1 LIRDIASARDCWL
14 EPADGQDT
22 LFLAGAW
29 HLPRIARIDAALAA
43 AGIPASALVLD
54 GSALTTLDTAA
65 ALALLR
71 RIGGAGAS
79 VARLAN
85 FSVSHL
91 RVIEVVLGRLGDI
104 GIETP
109 RRRHGWLAVLGMH
122 VLEFRG
128 LMLGHLDFLGRSA
141 VALGDA
147 VLHPRALRLK
157 ELAAQFHHV
166 CVEAI
171 PVVVLVTFLIGVVLA
186 YLFGMQAEKYGANI
200 FVVDGVAIGTTRELS
215 PIIVAVIV
223 AGRSGAAFTAQLGTM
238 VLTEEIDAIRTLG
251 LSPMQVLVI
260 PRLLALVIALPLLVF
275 VGDVSSMA
283 GAMTVANP
291 LLDITPATFIDRVH
305 WALSLDHV
313 IVGLVKSAVFAVF
326 IAIIGCR
333 MGMSVSR
340 DSRSIGIST
349 TSTVVQC
356 IVSVILL
363 DAFFAIVFQELG
375 Y

>member
-1 LIRDIASARDCWL
+1 MNAPARDCWL
-14 EPADGQDT
+14 QSEAGQAT
-22 LFLAGAW
+22 LFVSGAW
-29 HLPRIARIDAALAA
+29 QLSRIAEIDAALAA
-43 AGIPASALVLD
+43 AGLPASPLTVD
-54 GSALTTLDTAA
+54 GAALTRLDTAA

-71 RIGGAGAS
+71 RITAAGAS
-79 VARLAN
+79 IGRLEN
-85 FSVSHL
+85 FSGSHL
-91 RVIEVVLGRLGDI
+91 RVIEAVLERLEAIAGA
-104 GIETP
+104 GP
-109 RRRHGWLAVLGMH
+109 RRPRGPLAVIGVH
-122 VLEFRG
+122 VLEFG
-128 LMLGHLDFLGRSA
+128 DLMRGHLDFFGRSA
-141 VALGDA
+141 LALGDI
-147 VLHPRALRLK
+147 VLRPRVLRLK
-157 ELAAQFHHV
+157 ELAVQFNHV
-166 CVEAI
+166 CTEAI

-291 LLDITPATFIDRVH
+291 LLDITPTTFVDRVRY
-305 WALSLDHV
+305 ALALKHV
-313 IVGLVKSAVFAVF
+313 IVGLTKSAVFAAF

-333 MGMSVSR
+333 MGMTVSR
-340 DSRSIGIST
+340 DSRAIGIST

-363 DAFFAIVFQELG
+363 DAFFAILFQELG

>member
-1 LIRDIASARDCWL
+1 MKKVGRFTIL
-14 EPADGQDT
+14 
-22 LFLAGAW
+22 
-29 HLPRIARIDAALAA
+29 
-43 AGIPASALVLD
+43 
-54 GSALTTLDTAA
+54 GSA

-71 RIGGAGAS
+71 RIAVVGAS
-79 VARLAN
+79 VQRLAHFN
-85 FSVSHL
+85 VSHV
-91 RVIEVVLGRLGDI
+91 RVIEAVLGRLGDTAV
-104 GIETP
+104 EVP
-109 RRRHGWLAVLGMH
+109 RRPYGALAILGMH
-122 VLEFRG
+122 VIEFRG
-128 LMLGHLDFLGRSA
+128 MIEGHLDFFGRSA
-141 VALGDA
+141 TALRDI
-147 VLHPRALRLK
+147 VLRPRTLRLK
-157 ELAAQFHHV
+157 ELASQFEHV
-166 CVEAI
+166 CIEAI
-171 PVVVLVTFLIGVVLA
+171 PVVVLVTFLIGIVLA

-238 VLTEEIDAIRTLG
+238 RLTEEIDAIRTLG
-251 LSPMQVLVI
+251 LSPMQVLVV
-260 PRLLALVIALPLLVF
+260 PRLLALVVALPLLVF

-291 LLDITPATFIDRVH
+291 LLDITPTTFIERVH
-305 WALSLDHV
+305 WGLRVGHV
-313 IVGLVKSAVFAVF
+313 IVGLIKAAVFAVF

>member
-1 LIRDIASARDCWL
+1 MSTAARDCWL
-14 EPADGQDT
+14 EESDGQAT
-22 LFLAGAW
+22 LFLSGAW
-29 HLPRIARIDAALAA
+29 RLPRIAEIDAALAA
-43 AGIPASALVLD
+43 AGIPASSLVLD
-54 GSALTTLDTAA
+54 GAALTTLDTAA
-65 ALALLR
+65 ALALLQ

-79 VARLAN
+79 IGRLAN
-85 FSVSHL
+85 FTARHL
-91 RVIEVVLGRLGDI
+91 RVIEAVLGRLGDI
-104 GIETP
+104 GAEAP
-109 RRRHGWLAVLGMH
+109 RPRHRALAALGMH
-122 VLEFRG
+122 VLDFRA
-128 LMLGHLDFLGRSA
+128 LMVGHLDFFGRSA
-141 VALGDA
+141 AAIGDLA
-147 VLHPRALRLK
+147 RRPRALRMK
-157 ELAAQFHHV
+157 ELAAQFQHV
-166 CVEAI
+166 CIEAI
-171 PVVVLVTFLIGVVLA
+171 PVVVLVTFLIGIVLA

-215 PIIVAVIV
+215 PMIVAVIV

-238 VLTEEIDAIRTLG
+238 RLTEEIDAIRTLG

-275 VGDVSSMA
+275 VGDISSIA

-291 LLDITPATFIDRVH
+291 LLDITPTTFLERVH
-305 WALSLDHV
+305 WGLRVEHV
-313 IVGLVKSAVFAVF
+313 IVGLAKAAVFAAFV
-326 IAIIGCR
+326 AMIGCR

-363 DAFFAIVFQELG
+363 DAFFAVVFQELG

>member
-1 LIRDIASARDCWL
+1 MSASARYCWL
-14 EPADGQDT
+14 KPAGEQAT
-22 LFLAGAW
+22 LFLSGTW
-29 HLPRIARIDAALAA
+29 HLPRIAEIDAALAG
-43 AGIPASALVLD
+43 AGMPASALTLD
-54 GSALTTLDTAA
+54 GAALVALDTAA

-71 RIGGAGAS
+71 RIADAGANIE
-79 VARLAN
+79 RLDHFN
-85 FSVSHL
+85 VSHV
-91 RVIEVVLGRLGDI
+91 RVIEAVLGRLGDTTV
-104 GIETP
+104 ESP
-109 RRRHGWLAVLGMH
+109 RRPYGALAVLGMH

-128 LMLGHLDFLGRSA
+128 MIEGHLDFFGRSA
-141 VALGDA
+141 AALRDIA
-147 VLHPRALRLK
+147 LRPRKLRLK
-157 ELAAQFHHV
+157 ELAAQFQHI
-166 CVEAI
+166 CIEAI

-186 YLFGMQAEKYGANI
+186 YLFGMQAGKFGANI
-200 FVVDGVAIGTTRELS
+200 FVVDGVAIGMSRELS

-238 VLTEEIDAIRTLG
+238 LLTEEIDAIRTLG

-260 PRLLALVIALPLLVF
+260 PRFLALVVALPLLVF
-275 VGDVSSMA
+275 VGDVSGLA

-291 LLDITPATFIDRVH
+291 LLDITPTTFIERVH
-305 WALSLDHV
+305 SELPVEHV
-313 IVGLVKSAVFAVF
+313 IVGLIKGAVFAAF

-333 MGMSVSR
+333 MGMTVSR
-340 DSRSIGIST
+340 DSRSIGINT

>member
-1 LIRDIASARDCWL
+1 A
-14 EPADGQDT
+14 
-22 LFLAGAW
+22 
-29 HLPRIARIDAALAA
+29 
-43 AGIPASALVLD
+43 
-54 GSALTTLDTAA
+54 
-65 ALALLR
+65 
-71 RIGGAGAS
+71 
-79 VARLAN
+79 
-85 FSVSHL
+85 
-91 RVIEVVLGRLGDI
+91 
-104 GIETP
+104 P
-109 RRRHGWLAVLGMH
+109 RRRGGVLAHIGKH
-122 VLEFRG
+122 VLDFRA
-128 LMLGHLDFLGRSA
+128 LMVGHLDFFGRSA
-141 VALGDA
+141 SALGDA
-147 VLHPRALRLK
+147 ALRPRALRLK
-157 ELAAQFHHV
+157 ELAVQFQHV
-166 CVEAI
+166 CIEAI

-223 AGRSGAAFTAQLGTM
+223 AGRSGAAFTAQLGSM

-260 PRLLALVIALPLLVF
+260 PRLLALIVALPLLVF
-275 VGDVSSMA
+275 VGDVSSIA

-291 LLDITPATFIDRVH
+291 LLDITPTTFIERMHSELRV
-305 WALSLDHV
+305 DHV
-313 IVGLVKSAVFAVF
+313 VVGLVKAAVFAAF

-333 MGMSVSR
+333 MGMTVSR

-363 DAFFAIVFQELG
+363 DAFFAVLFQELG

>member
-1 LIRDIASARDCWL
+1 MSASARYCWL
-14 EPADGQDT
+14 ERSGEQVT
-22 LFLAGAW
+22 LVLSGTW
-29 HLPRIARIDAALAA
+29 HLSRIAEIDAALAG
-43 AGIPASALVLD
+43 AGMPGSPLTLDGAALV
-54 GSALTTLDTAA
+54 TLDTAA

-71 RIGGAGAS
+71 RIADAGAS
-79 VARLAN
+79 IERLAN
-85 FSVSHL
+85 FNVSHV
-91 RVIEVVLGRLGDI
+91 RVIEAVLGRLGD
-104 GIETP
+104 TVVDSP
-109 RRRHGWLAVLGMH
+109 RRRHGALAVLGMH

-128 LMLGHLDFLGRSA
+128 LIEGHLDFFGRSA
-141 VALGDA
+141 AALGDIA
-147 VLHPRALRLK
+147 LRPRALRLK
-157 ELAAQFHHV
+157 ELAAQFQHV
-166 CVEAI
+166 CIEAI
-171 PVVVLVTFLIGVVLA
+171 PVVILVAFLIGVVLA

-200 FVVDGVAIGTTRELS
+200 FVVDGVAIGISRELS

-260 PRLLALVIALPLLVF
+260 PRFLALVVALPLLVF
-275 VGDVSSMA
+275 VGDVSGMA

-291 LLDITPATFIDRVH
+291 LFDITPTTFIGRVH
-305 WALSLDHV
+305 SELSVAHV
-313 IVGLVKSAVFAVF
+313 IVGLVKGAVFAAF

-333 MGMSVSR
+333 MGMTVSR

-363 DAFFAIVFQELG
+363 DAFFAILFQELG

>member
-1 LIRDIASARDCWL
+1 MSASARYCWL
-14 EPADGQDT
+14 KRSGEQTT

-29 HLPRIARIDAALAA
+29 HLSRIADIDAALAE
-43 AGIPASALVLD
+43 AGIPPAPLVLD
-54 GSALTTLDTAA
+54 GAALTAIDTAA

-71 RIGGAGAS
+71 RIGGAGAIIG
-79 VARLAN
+79 RLAN
-85 FSVSHL
+85 FSASHL
-91 RVIEVVLGRLGDI
+91 RVIEAVRGRLD
-104 GIETP
+104 ETGAEAP
-109 RRRHGWLAVLGMH
+109 RRRHGALAVLGTH

-128 LMLGHLDFLGRSA
+128 LMQGHLDFFGRSA
-141 VALGDA
+141 VALGDIA
-147 VLHPRALRLK
+147 LRPRALRLK
-157 ELAAQFHHV
+157 ELAAQFQHI
-166 CVEAI
+166 CIEAI

-251 LSPMQVLVI
+251 LSPMQVLVV
-260 PRLLALVIALPLLVF
+260 PRFLALVIALPLLVF

-291 LLDITPATFIDRVH
+291 LLDITPTTFIERVH
-305 WALSLDHV
+305 SGLQLEHV
-313 IVGLVKSAVFAVF
+313 IVGLVKAAVFAAF

-333 MGMSVSR
+333 MGMTVSR
-340 DSRSIGIST
+340 DSRAIGIST

-356 IVSVILL
+356 IVVVILL
-363 DAFFAIVFQELG
+363 DAFFAILFQELG

>member
-1 LIRDIASARDCWL
+1 MSASARDCWL
-14 EPADGQDT
+14 EQAGGEDT

-43 AGIPASALVLD
+43 AGIPASALALD
-54 GSALTTLDTAA
+54 GAALTALDTAA

-71 RIGGAGAS
+71 RIGAAGAS

-91 RVIEVVLGRLGDI
+91 RVIEAVLGRLGDV
-104 GIETP
+104 GAEAP
-109 RRRHGWLAVLGMH
+109 LRRFGWLAVLGIH

-147 VLHPRALRLK
+147 VLRPRNLRMK

-238 VLTEEIDAIRTLG
+238 VLTEEIYAIRTLG

-260 PRLLALVIALPLLVF
+260 PRLLALILALPLLVF
-275 VGDVSSMA
+275 VGDVASLA
-283 GAMTVANP
+283 GALTVANP
-291 LLDITPATFIDRVH
+291 LLDITPTSFLERVH
-305 WALSLDHV
+305 SALAIEHV
-313 IVGLVKSAVFAVF
+313 IVGLVKSVAFAGF

-333 MGMSVSR
+333 MGMTVSR
-340 DSRSIGIST
+340 DSRAMCIST

-363 DAFFAIVFQELG
+363 DAFFAILFQELG

>member
-1 LIRDIASARDCWL
+1 MSASAGDCWL
-14 EPADGQDT
+14 EQADGQAS

-29 HLPRIARIDAALAA
+29 HLPRIAAIDAALAA

-54 GSALTTLDTAA
+54 GAALTTLDTAA

-71 RIGGAGAS
+71 RIDVAGAS

-91 RVIEVVLGRLGDI
+91 RIIEAVLGRLGDI
-104 GIETP
+104 GTEAP
-109 RRRHGWLAVLGMH
+109 RRRFGLLAMLGIQ
-122 VLEFRG
+122 VLEFRS

-147 VLHPRALRLK
+147 ALRPRALRLK
-157 ELAAQFHHV
+157 ELTAQFHHV

-186 YLFGMQAEKYGANI
+186 YLFGMQTEKYGANI

-260 PRLLALVIALPLLVF
+260 PRLLALVVALPLLVF
-275 VGDVSSMA
+275 VGDVSSLL

-291 LLDITPATFIDRVH
+291 LLDITPASFIDRLH
-305 WALSLDHV
+305 WALPLEHV
-313 IVGLVKSAVFAVF
+313 IVGLTKSAVFAVF

-340 DSRSIGIST
+340 DSRSIGINT

>member
-1 LIRDIASARDCWL
+1 MSASARDCWL
-14 EPADGQDT
+14 EREGGQAT
-22 LFLAGAW
+22 LFLSGAW
-29 HLPRIARIDAALAA
+29 HLSRIAEIDAALAGVA
-43 AGIPASALVLD
+43 IPASALALD
-54 GSALTTLDTAA
+54 GAALTRLDTAA

-71 RIGGAGAS
+71 HLADAGAS
-79 VARLAN
+79 IGRIAN
-85 FSVSHL
+85 FSVSHA
-91 RVIEVVLGRLGDI
+91 RVVEAVMGRLGDTDV
-104 GIETP
+104 EAP
-109 RRRHGWLAVLGMH
+109 RRPHGVLAVIGLH
-122 VLEFRG
+122 VLEFRS
-128 LMLGHLDFLGRSA
+128 LVHGHLDFLGRTA
-141 VALGDA
+141 TALGDIA
-147 VLHPRALRLK
+147 LRPRTLRLK
-157 ELAAQFHHV
+157 EAAAQFQHV
-166 CVEAI
+166 CIEAI
-171 PVVVLVTFLIGVVLA
+171 PVVVLVTFLIGIVLA

-238 VLTEEIDAIRTLG
+238 LLTEEIDAIRTLG

-260 PRLLALVIALPLLVF
+260 PRLLALIIALPLLVF
-275 VGDVSSMA
+275 VGDVASMA

-291 LLDITPATFIDRVH
+291 LLDITPTTFIERVH
-305 WALSLDHV
+305 SELRIEHV
-313 IVGLVKSAVFAVF
+313 FVGLVKAVAFGAF

-333 MGMSVSR
+333 MGMTVSR

-363 DAFFAIVFQELG
+363 DAFFAILFQELG

>member
-1 LIRDIASARDCWL
+1 MSASARDCWL
-14 EPADGQDT
+14 EQVEGQDT

-29 HLPRIARIDAALAA
+29 QLSGIARIDAALAA

-54 GSALTTLDTAA
+54 GAALTTLDTAA

-71 RIGGAGAS
+71 RIGAAGAS
-79 VARLAN
+79 VARLSN
-85 FSVSHL
+85 FNASHL
-91 RVIEVVLGRLGDI
+91 RVIEAVVGRFGDI
-104 GIETP
+104 GAESP
-109 RRRHGWLAVLGMH
+109 RRRFGWLAVLGMH

-128 LMLGHLDFLGRSA
+128 LMIGHLDFLGRSA
-141 VALGDA
+141 AALGDA
-147 VLHPRALRLK
+147 VLRPRNLRMK
-157 ELAAQFHHV
+157 ELASQFHHV

-171 PVVVLVTFLIGVVLA
+171 PVVVLVTFLIGIVLA

-260 PRLLALVIALPLLVF
+260 PRLLALIVALPLLVF
-275 VGDVSSMA
+275 VGDVSSML

-305 WALSLDHV
+305 WGLRLEHV
-313 IVGLVKSAVFAVF
+313 IVGLSKSAVFAAF

-356 IVSVILL
+356 IVAVILL